1 MKNKMNYLGI
11 GDASY
16 TGAAHEYVL
25 FTESHQLKNRVL
37 WDQFVQVF
45 TKDADDDH
53 AWRCEYWGKMMRGAC
68 LTYMYHP
75 TKELYEVLENAVRGL
90 LDAQRED
97 GRFATYSTAEEF
109 NGWDMWGR
117 KYVLTGM
124 MHFMRISKD
133 EELNK
138 TILAALCR
146 HADYIVE
153 HVGDKEGQKTIF
165 ETSQNWLG
173 VNSASILEPF
183 VELYTRTGEQKY
195 FDFATYLI
203 KTGGCS
209 GGNLIDLALE
219 DKLAP
224 YQYPEVKAYETM
236 SYFEGV
242 LGYYEVTGEKKYLEA
257 VQKFVEQVNKTDITI
272 IGCSGCTHELFDH
285 SGKMQATF
293 SSMIMQET
301 CVTVTWMRLLSRL
314 LLLTGEAIYADRI
327 EQAAYNAMHGSVNI
341 QLQRGKSRPDSG
353 TFNLDPVTFDS
364 YSPLY
369 IGKRGKSTGGLQRFI
384 PDGKKDGEFYGC
396 CACIGSAGTALLPL
410 GAALKTDEGLV
421 INHLLAG
428 TIDTTLENGTKVQIC
443 TKTEYPAK
451 GNASLTVSLSAPATF
466 ALSIR
471 IPAWCENAT
480 VAVNGKAEKATAGYY
495 TVCREWKDGDTVEV
509 SLEMKLVRHMLG
521 DKTAYTYGALV
532 MARDAMKDDRSVESP
547 FIPLSDSDYKL
558 VDTEDGE
565 LVRMILSCE
574 NGDLL
579 LTDYASCGKLW
590 MNSNAFVSVWL
601 NALHRS

>member
-11 GDASY
+11 GNALYS
-16 TGAAHEYVL
+16 GAAHEYVL
-25 FTESHQLKNRVL
+25 FTESHQLKNRML
-37 WDQFVQVF
+37 WERFVEVF

-75 TKELYEVLENAVRGL
+75 TQELYEVLEGAVRGL
-90 LDAQRED
+90 LAAQRED
-97 GRFATYSTAEEF
+97 GRFSTYSTAEEF

-124 MHFMRISKD
+124 MHFMRICKD

-146 HADYIVE
+146 HADYIAE

-183 VELYTRTGEQKY
+183 VELYTRTGEKKY
-195 FDFATYLI
+195 LDFAEYLI
-203 KTGGCS
+203 RTGGCS

-242 LGYYEVTGEKKYLEA
+242 LAYYELTGEEKYLDA
-257 VQKFVEQVNKTDITI
+257 VVKFTEQVNATDITL

-285 SGKMQATF
+285 STKAQVVF

-301 CVTVTWMRLLSRL
+301 CVTVTWIRLLARL
-314 LLLTGEAIYADRI
+314 LCITGNPAYADRI
-327 EQAAYNAMHGSVNI
+327 EQAAYNALHGSVNTK
-341 QLQRGKSRPDSG
+341 LQRGKTSELRSSF
-353 TFNLDPVTFDS
+353 TLDPVTFDS

-369 IGKRGKSTGGLQRFI
+369 LGKRGKSTGGLQRFV
-384 PDGKKDGEFYGC
+384 PDGKKEGEYYGC
-396 CACIGSAGTALLPL
+396 CACIGTAGTALLPL
-410 GAALKTDEGLV
+410 SAAMATDEGLA
-421 INHLLAG
+421 INHLMPG
-428 TIDTTLENGTKVQIC
+428 KIDTVLANGTAVAI
-443 TKTEYPAK
+443 TAETEYPAK
-451 GNASLTVSLSAPATF
+451 GTAKLTLDLAAPASF
-466 ALSIR
+466 ALAIR

-480 VAVNGKAEKATAGYY
+480 VAVNGKTEKAPAGYY
-495 TVCREWKDGDTVEV
+495 TISREWKNGDVVEV
-509 SLEMKLVRHMLG
+509 CMELKLVRHMIG

-532 MARDAMKDDRSVESP
+532 MARDAMKDNRSVEGP
-547 FIPLSDSDYKL
+547 VLPISDSDYKL
-558 VDTEDGE
+558 AEPENGE
-565 LVRMILSCE
+565 LVRMFLSCE

-579 LTDYASCGKLW
+579 LSDYASCGKEW
-590 MNSNAFVSVWL
+590 MNINAFVSVWL
-601 NALHRS
+601 NAVHKN

>member
-11 GDASY
+11 GDAVY

-25 FTESHQLKNRVL
+25 FTESHQLKNRAL

-45 TKDADDDH
+45 TEDSDNDH
-53 AWRCEYWGKMMRGAC
+53 AWRCEYFGKMMRGAC

-75 TKELYEVLENAVRGL
+75 TKELYEVLESAVRGL
-90 LDAQRED
+90 LKAQRED
-97 GRFATYSTAEEF
+97 GRFSTYSTAEEF

-117 KYVLTGM
+117 KYVLTGL

-153 HVGDKEGQKTIF
+153 HIGDKEGQKTIF
-165 ETSQNWLG
+165 ETSQIWLG

-183 VELYTRTGEQKY
+183 VELYVRTGEKRY

-242 LGYYEVTGEKKYLEA
+242 LGYYEVTGEEKYLNA
-257 VQKFVEQVNKTDITI
+257 VQKFVEQVNKTDITL

-285 SGKMQATF
+285 STKMQALF
-293 SSMIMQET
+293 NPGIMQET

-314 LLLTGEAIYADRI
+314 LLLTGDAIYADRI
-327 EQAAYNAMHGSVNI
+327 EQAGYNALHGSVNI
-341 QLQRGKSRPDSG
+341 HLQGGKTNPSRSSF
-353 TFNLDPVTFDS
+353 TLDPVTFDS

-369 IGKRGKSTGGLQRFI
+369 IGKRGKSTGGLQYFRE
-384 PDGKKDGEFYGC
+384 GGFYGC

-410 GAALKTDEGLV
+410 GAALTSEKGLV
-421 INHLLAG
+421 INHLMAG
-428 TIDTTLENGTKVQIC
+428 KITTALKNGTAVQIV
-443 TKTEYPAK
+443 TETAYPAK
-451 GNASLTVSLSAPATF
+451 GTAKLTLSLNAPASF
-466 ALSIR
+466 DLSIR

-480 VAVNGKAEKATAGYY
+480 VSVNGNAEKATAGYC
-495 TVCREWKDGDTVEV
+495 VLSREWKDGDTVEV
-509 SLEMKLVRHMLG
+509 SLEMKLVRHTIG

-532 MARDAMKDDRSVESP
+532 LARDAMKDDRSVESP
-547 FIPLSDSDYKL
+547 FVPISDSDYKL
-558 VDTEDGE
+558 VDAEKGE
-565 LVRMILSCE
+565 LLRLILSCK

-601 NALHRS
+601 NALYM

>member
-1 MKNKMNYLGI
+1 MKNKLNYLGI
-11 GDASY
+11 GNASY
-16 TGAAHEYVL
+16 TGVAHDYVQ
-25 FTESHQLKNRVL
+25 FTESHQLKNRTL
-37 WDQFVQVF
+37 WDRFVHVF
-45 TKDADDDH
+45 TEDADNDH

-75 TKELYEVLENAVRGL
+75 TEELYEVLENAVRGL

-97 GRFATYSTAEEF
+97 GRFSTYSTEEEF
-109 NGWDMWGR
+109 TGWDMWGR

-124 MHFMRISKD
+124 MHFMRICKD

-138 TILAALCR
+138 TILAALSR

-153 HVGDKEGQKTIF
+153 HIGDKEGQKTIF

-183 VELYTRTGEQKY
+183 VELYTRTGEKKY

-203 KTGGCS
+203 ETGGCS

-242 LGYYEVTGEKKYLEA
+242 LAYYELTGEKKYLEA
-257 VQKFVEQVNKTDITI
+257 VQKFTERVNETDITM

-285 SGKMQATF
+285 SAKKQALF

-301 CVTVTWMRLLSRL
+301 CVTVTWMRLLARL
-314 LLLTGEAIYADRI
+314 LSLTGNAVYADRI
-327 EQAAYNAMHGSVNI
+327 EQAGYNALHGSVNI
-341 QLQRGKSRPDSG
+341 HQQRGKTSPGSE
-353 TFNLDPVTFDS
+353 TFKLAPVTFDS

-384 PDGKKDGEFYGC
+384 PNGTADGEFYGC

-410 GAALKTDEGLV
+410 SASMISENGVV
-421 INHLLAG
+421 INHLMPG
-428 TIDTTLENGTKVQIC
+428 KIDTALENGTKVQIC
-443 TKTEYPAK
+443 TETEYPAQGSAK
-451 GNASLTVSLSAPATF
+451 LTLSLASPASF

-480 VAVNGKAEKATAGYY
+480 VAVNGKAEKANAGYY
-495 TVCREWKDGDTVEV
+495 TVNREWKDGDTVEV
-509 SLEMKLVRHMLG
+509 ALEMKLVRHMLG

-532 MARDAMKDDRSVESP
+532 MGRDAMKDGRSVESP
-547 FIPLSDSDYKL
+547 FIPKSDNDYKL
-558 VDTEDGE
+558 ADTENGE
-565 LVRMILSCE
+565 LVRVILSCE

-590 MNSNAFVSVWL
+590 MNDNAFVSVWL
-601 NALHRS
+601 NALHR